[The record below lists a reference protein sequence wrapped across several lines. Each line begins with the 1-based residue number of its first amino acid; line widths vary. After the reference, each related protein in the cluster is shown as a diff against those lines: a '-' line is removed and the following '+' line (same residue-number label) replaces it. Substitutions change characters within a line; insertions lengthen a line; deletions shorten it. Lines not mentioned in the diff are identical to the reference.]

1 MIIIFVVINIR
12 INVKVLEMYVTE
24 EDEVTIIVLLQC
36 YLKEFLI
43 L

>member
-1 MIIIFVVINIR
+1 MIIFVVINIR

-24 EDEVTIIVLLQC
+24 EDKVTIIVLLQC

-43 L
+43 P